1 MSGDF
6 PLLAYSGRPAFFP
19 RSRPYALCGCPMTPF
34 LSTPAARRQ
43 HKLVSRFD
51 RADVKRRAFFWYL
64 DFRSR
69 PGEYSLLSDHTAPWL
84 DDYLRWHLDALGGLG
99 GVW

>member
-1 MSGDF
+1 MITPCSHILDSF
-6 PLLAYSGRPAFFP
+6 C
-19 RSRPYALCGCPMTPF
+19 SRRL
-34 LSTPAARRQ
+34 
-43 HKLVSRFD
+43 LVSRFD

-69 PGEYSLLSDHTAPWL
+69 PGEYSLLSDHAVARL
-84 DDYLRWHLDALGGLG
+84 DDYLRWHLDVLGGLG

>member
-1 MSGDF
+1 MITPCLQIPDSIW
-6 PLLAYSGRPAFFP
+6 
-19 RSRPYALCGCPMTPF
+19 SRRL
-34 LSTPAARRQ
+34 
-43 HKLVSRFD
+43 LVSFFD

-84 DDYLRWHLDALGGLG
+84 DDYLRWHLHALGGLG

>member
-1 MSGDF
+1 MKEPVSLDLF
-6 PLLAYSGRPAFFP
+6 PDDV
-19 RSRPYALCGCPMTPF
+19 CPTD
-34 LSTPAARRQ
+34 STAARRQ

-51 RADVKRRAFFWYL
+51 RADVKRRAFLWYL
-64 DFRSR
+64 DFRIR
-69 PGEYSLLSDHTAPWL
+69 LGEYSLLSDHTAAWL

>member
-1 MSGDF
+1 MITPCLQIPDSIW
-6 PLLAYSGRPAFFP
+6 
-19 RSRPYALCGCPMTPF
+19 SR
-34 LSTPAARRQ
+34 R
-43 HKLVSRFD
+43 LVVSFFD

>member
-1 MSGDF
+1 MITPCLQIPDSIW
-6 PLLAYSGRPAFFP
+6 
-19 RSRPYALCGCPMTPF
+19 SRRL
-34 LSTPAARRQ
+34 
-43 HKLVSRFD
+43 LVSRFD

-64 DFRSR
+64 HFRSR
-69 PGEYSLLSDHTAPWL
+69 PGEYSLLSVSDHIAPWL